1 MFSFVN
7 GIMLAGAL
15 DNLGTLNRDGTLLKA
30 ASDQPFSVESAGI
43 DPRNL
48 AQDLREFARV

>member
-1 MFSFVN
+1 MFS
-7 GIMLAGAL
+7 IMLAGAL